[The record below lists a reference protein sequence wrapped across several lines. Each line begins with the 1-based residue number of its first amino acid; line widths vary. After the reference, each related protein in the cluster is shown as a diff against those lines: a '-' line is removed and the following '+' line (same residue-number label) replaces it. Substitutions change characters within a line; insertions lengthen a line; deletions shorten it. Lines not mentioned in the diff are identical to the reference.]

1 MTPSYFL
8 VNLFYWSAWCLY
20 SVFQEWGQ
28 TTLQRSDRKM
38 LNLSFMLIVYQIL
51 YYLLAYLDILYLF
64 ENEF

>member
-1 MTPSYFL
+1 M
-8 VNLFYWSAWCLY
+8 
-20 SVFQEWGQ
+20 FQEWGQ